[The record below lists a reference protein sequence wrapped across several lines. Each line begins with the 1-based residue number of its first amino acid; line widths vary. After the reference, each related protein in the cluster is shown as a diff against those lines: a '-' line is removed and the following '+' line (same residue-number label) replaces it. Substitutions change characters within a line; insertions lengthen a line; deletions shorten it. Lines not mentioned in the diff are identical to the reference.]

1 MEELN
6 TRYVKR
12 NQKDYSISFKLSVV
26 TEIEHG
32 EIRKYTKNKLS
43 SPTDEAVMEKNHIKK
58 VGNTFTSTPY
68 QHINTDIK
76 NL

>member
-43 SPTDEAVMEKNHIKK
+43 FPTDEAVMESVYITIREATKK
-58 VGNTFTSTPY
+58 
-68 QHINTDIK
+68 
-76 NL
+76 